1 MQAPMLLGIDIA
13 KRDVAVILANAQGGA
28 ELALRTDLPKEGGA
42 PAVWLS
48 AMSAA
53 RETLRRAQIVPDM
66 VQCVAVAL
74 DAPMDENGIVGKS
87 ARSVG
92 WEGFDLPDALR
103 RHLNVARGVA
113 QSRLLSEALGEWHF
127 GALRPDGENSSGD
140 WLYVH
145 LGSSVG
151 AVACVNGGI
160 LRGANGAAGE
170 LGALCIERDGALT
183 SNGRRG
189 GLESYC
195 THESFISRA
204 VSYGITNQTAAQI
217 WDSYGSNFTARSV
230 CDDYTARL
238 AQGTGAALTILNPAQ
253 LVFGGSLVT
262 ALGEKLLVP
271 LRARLKE
278 FCLPAHFAHL
288 PVVAGKLGDDAAA
301 LGAVALAMKS
311 MAAP

>member
-13 KRDVAVILANAQGGA
+13 RRDVAVILANSQGGA
-28 ELALRTDLPKEGGA
+28 ELALRADLPREGGA
-42 PAVWLS
+42 PAIWLA

-53 RETLRRAQIVPDM
+53 REAMHRLQVIPDQIG
-66 VQCVAVAL
+66 CVAVAL
-74 DAPMDENGIVGKS
+74 DAPVDPNGIVGKHS
-87 ARSVG
+87 RAVG

-103 RHLNVARGVA
+103 QHLHVARA
-113 QSRLLSEALGEWHF
+113 AAHSRLLSEALGEWRF
-127 GALRPDGENSSGD
+127 GALREAPDNNAAD
-140 WLYVH
+140 WLYLH
-145 LGSSVG
+145 LGSAVG

-195 THESFISRA
+195 THENFISRA
-204 VSYGITNQTAAQI
+204 ASYGITNLSAAQI
-217 WDSYGSNFTARSV
+217 WDSYGSNFAARSV
-230 CDDYTARL
+230 CDDFTARL

-253 LVFGGSLVT
+253 LVLGGSLVT
-262 ALGEKLLVP
+262 ALGERILAP

-278 FCLPAHFAHL
+278 FCLPSHFAHL
-288 PVVAGKLGDDAAA
+288 PVIAGKLGEDAAA
-301 LGAVALAMKS
+301 LGTVALAMQNVQ
-311 MAAP
+311 